1 MLQLIR
7 SHKTVMAAPRSV
19 PLPHTTST
27 TAPAEMDFRPANSFG
42 LVDSVG
48 PRVSHAPVS
57 SAFLVALPVSARRGH
72 RHPRMPD
79 MTSISTTD
87 VSGS

>member
-1 MLQLIR
+1 M
-7 SHKTVMAAPRSV
+7 TAPRSV
-19 PLPHTTST
+19 PLPHTTSA
-27 TAPAEMDFRPANSFG
+27 TAPAEIDSRPANLFG
-42 LVDSVG
+42 LVDSVS

-57 SAFLVALPVSARRGH
+57 STSLVVLPASTRRGH

-79 MTSISTTD
+79 MTSTSTTD